1 LEDLLKKSTPRCSIE
16 ERLCNWYVLGH
27 DIETRFELPEV
38 NASGL
43 LLSAFCNNN
52 DHVLVID
59 NTTVNNSEVFTADI
73 LSRCLFVSH
82 NADFEARW
90 GVATGFL
97 PMRYA
102 CTMVNSKRL
111 LSGQKGFKFDLISEI
126 NRRLGYEQIPEWMEK
141 DIRKDFKDIQFFEDK
156 HILYNAA
163 DTIRLKAIL
172 FEQLRQAELLS
183 QYFLHNTIN
192 SRIIIPIAE
201 AEITGIRHDT
211 EKWLTI
217 TAERRIKA
225 KDLCKSLDEIIIN
238 DHGLNPGTINP
249 VMIKSLESKRKR
261 EERTKERKLK
271 LTAQLQ
277 SLEAKQK
284 THLKS
289 YQKQK
294 EQLEKLCTITP
305 ELEPTVTGVNWGS
318 QKQVIETL
326 KQMGVPLPEAKDKKT
341 HQMKPGVGKDARAN
355 WFVTH
360 PNSAFVAFMKTF
372 DKFKKTEHN
381 IKSFGEKWV
390 EQYVRNGRAYT
401 SLDQAGA
408 DTGRFSSGS
417 KGKKIKTYYN
427 GQQIPGKGD
436 DVIYR
441 SCFIADEGRKMI
453 IADYSNCEGVVMIS
467 LSGDLD
473 MKKITEIK
481 DQHSYLGT
489 LCWRAVYN
497 YRYKQTNDPKWKELA
512 ETYVMDQSTE
522 AKKEE
527 RSKFKNSGGLFPV
540 VYGVSANKVAATS
553 QITEKE
559 GQVMIDTIKAQV
571 PKVVQTLDAKSKDA
585 STFGFVVHNKRTGS
599 RRWFT
604 PILDHI
610 HYKAPITKGQI
621 IEAEMA
627 ARNSPIQGTNSDLMK
642 EAIAMLAL
650 WVKLY
655 KQDVRFLLTVHDEL
669 LCDCPADKAEFYAGK
684 IKEIMKRAAKA
695 YLIKEI
701 DMDVSCHTST
711 YWEK

>member
-1 LEDLLKKSTPRCSIE
+1 MTIAFVTRSLNHQLNNNPLIKQTRVEEYNIWEDLLKKNVPTSTIE
-16 ERLCNWYVLGH
+16 ETFTNWHVLGH

-38 NASGL
+38 STHGL
-43 LLSAFCNNN
+43 LLSAFCNSN

-59 NTTVNNSEVFTADI
+59 NTTVANSEIFTREI
-73 LSRCLFVSH
+73 LSRCLFVAH

-126 NRRLGYEQIPEWMEK
+126 NRRLGYKQIPEWMEK
-141 DIRKDFKDIQFFEDK
+141 DIRNDFKDIQFFEDK

-163 DTIRLKAIL
+163 DTIRLKAIF

-183 QYFLHNTIN
+183 QSFLHRTIN

-211 EKWLTI
+211 TKWLGI
-217 TAERRIKA
+217 AQERRIKS
-225 KDLCKSLDEIIIN
+225 KDLCQSLDQVIVN

-249 VMIKSLESKRKR
+249 ILKKALESKEKR
-261 EERTKERKLK
+261 EKKTTERIQKLSQ
-271 LTAQLQ
+271 QLQ
-277 SLEAKQK
+277 KLEEGSK

-289 YQKQK
+289 YSTQK
-294 EQLEKLCTITP
+294 EQLQKLLTITP
-305 ELEPTVTGVNWGS
+305 ELEPTVTGVNWAS
-318 QKQVIETL
+318 QKQVIETF

-355 WFVTH
+355 WFVSHATS
-360 PNSAFVAFMKTF
+360 PFVDFMKTF
-372 DKFKKTEHN
+372 DKFKKVEHN
-381 IKSFGEKWV
+381 IKSFGDKWV

-441 SCFIADEGRKMI
+441 SCFIADDGRVMI

-489 LCWRAVYN
+489 LCWRAVYE

-512 ETYVMDQSTE
+512 ETYVMDQSTD

-540 VYGVSANKVAATS
+540 V
-553 QITEKE
+553 
-559 GQVMIDTIKAQV
+559 
-571 PKVVQTLDAKSKDA
+571 
-585 STFGFVVHNKRTGS
+585 
-599 RRWFT
+599 
-604 PILDHI
+604 
-610 HYKAPITKGQI
+610 
-621 IEAEMA
+621 
-627 ARNSPIQGTNSDLMK
+627 
-642 EAIAMLAL
+642 
-650 WVKLY
+650 
-655 KQDVRFLLTVHDEL
+655 
-669 LCDCPADKAEFYAGK
+669 
-684 IKEIMKRAAKA
+684 
-695 YLIKEI
+695 
-701 DMDVSCHTST
+701 
-711 YWEK
+711 